1 MQYILENIYRHKQR
15 NRQQLVL
22 RQNQLTT
29 LKKTVILLTSLTH
42 RHRKANM
49 KNFVIGTIFGLI
61 LATVGLSGIV
71 KMFDNT
77 VDTVKTHSQEMA
89 K

>member
-1 MQYILENIYRHKQR
+1 M
-15 NRQQLVL
+15 VL
-22 RQNQLTT
+22 HQNQLTT
-29 LKKTVILLTSLTH
+29 LKRTVILLTSLTH

-49 KNFVIGTIFGLI
+49 KNFVIGTIFGLV

-71 KMFDNT
+71 KMFDKT